1 MKVSY
6 KWLKEMVDLEGV
18 SFEQLVND
26 ISFYSIEVEGTEN
39 VTNVKSIDD
48 EPKII
53 VGYVE
58 TKEKHPNADKLSV
71 CMVNTGKE
79 TLQIVCGAP
88 NVKAGMKIMLALPGA
103 VLPNGTI
110 KTSEIRGIKSNGMIC
125 SLAELGLDSKY
136 IPEEFAHGIYVLDD
150 DAPLG
155 VDAVEY
161 LMLDDKSIEL
171 GLTPNRMDLL
181 SMRGVAN
188 DVAAIYSKTVTNEC
202 GDVES
207 KARCNDDV
215 EKYLTI
221 SSTTDKC
228 LSYNARVVRNVKI
241 GPSPKFIKSRLIA
254 SGIRPI
260 NNVVDI
266 TNYILV
272 LFGQPLHA
280 FDEDVLGNKIVVRT
294 ALEKEEVVTLDGQKR
309 LLNENDIVITDG
321 EKVTCIAGVMGCEN
335 TEVTENTKNVV
346 IEAAVFDSLSV
357 RKTSARL
364 GLRSESSTRFE
375 RGVDLNQTK
384 EALDYA
390 CYLLSEYA
398 GGDVLKGTLS
408 LGIAQLPCKEITIT
422 EADVNKYLGISISTE
437 EISNILERLQLPTI
451 EENNVLKVFV
461 PNRRMDISIKPDLIE
476 EIIRIYGYKNLKE
489 TIPASNSLGKLTI
502 PQKRRRLIRNVL
514 ASKGLN
520 EIMSYTLV
528 SEDESKKFDV
538 FGDSENRKTIKL
550 LHPMSE
556 DRSTVRMSLIPSI
569 LNVVKYNIARKNTN
583 LAFFELGNNYYLEAE
598 EVKYETM
605 LSGFMCGEFINQ
617 SGLSANTTVDFY
629 LVKGILE
636 SLFKTLGIK
645 LKYQK
650 LEKKVPELHPERTA
664 SIYYDGELIGY
675 LGALHPEYVHS
686 NDLIDGYVFEIKLD
700 KVLNAN
706 LPVTVFKPISKT
718 PAVYRDIALVIPDDM
733 QVGDIIDAIYKVD
746 KETIKNVEVFDIYK
760 GLTLGANVR
769 SVAFRITLE
778 ADTTLTEDVISTKLQ
793 KIIKMAEYRFNVKL
807 RG

>member
-280 FDEDVLGNKIVVRT
+280 FDEDVLGNKIVV
-294 ALEKEEVVTLDGQKR
+294 
-309 LLNENDIVITDG
+309 
-321 EKVTCIAGVMGCEN
+321 
-335 TEVTENTKNVV
+335 
-346 IEAAVFDSLSV
+346 
-357 RKTSARL
+357 
-364 GLRSESSTRFE
+364 
-375 RGVDLNQTK
+375 
-384 EALDYA
+384 
-390 CYLLSEYA
+390 
-398 GGDVLKGTLS
+398 LS
-408 LGIAQLPCKEITIT
+408 LIHI
-422 EADVNKYLGISISTE
+422 
-437 EISNILERLQLPTI
+437 
-451 EENNVLKVFV
+451 
-461 PNRRMDISIKPDLIE
+461 
-476 EIIRIYGYKNLKE
+476 
-489 TIPASNSLGKLTI
+489 
-502 PQKRRRLIRNVL
+502 
-514 ASKGLN
+514 
-520 EIMSYTLV
+520 
-528 SEDESKKFDV
+528 
-538 FGDSENRKTIKL
+538 
-550 LHPMSE
+550 
-556 DRSTVRMSLIPSI
+556 
-569 LNVVKYNIARKNTN
+569 
-583 LAFFELGNNYYLEAE
+583 
-598 EVKYETM
+598 
-605 LSGFMCGEFINQ
+605 
-617 SGLSANTTVDFY
+617 
-629 LVKGILE
+629 
-636 SLFKTLGIK
+636 
-645 LKYQK
+645 
-650 LEKKVPELHPERTA
+650 
-664 SIYYDGELIGY
+664 
-675 LGALHPEYVHS
+675 
-686 NDLIDGYVFEIKLD
+686 
-700 KVLNAN
+700 
-706 LPVTVFKPISKT
+706 
-718 PAVYRDIALVIPDDM
+718 
-733 QVGDIIDAIYKVD
+733 
-746 KETIKNVEVFDIYK
+746 
-760 GLTLGANVR
+760 
-769 SVAFRITLE
+769 
-778 ADTTLTEDVISTKLQ
+778 
-793 KIIKMAEYRFNVKL
+793 
-807 RG
+807 